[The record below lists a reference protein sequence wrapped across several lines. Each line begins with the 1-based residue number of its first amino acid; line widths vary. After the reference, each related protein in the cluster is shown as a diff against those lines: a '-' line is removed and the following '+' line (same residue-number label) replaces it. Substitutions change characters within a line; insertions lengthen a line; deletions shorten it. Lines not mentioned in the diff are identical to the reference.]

1 MLWSPLLKEG
11 GCIGAAGPGAELSIY
26 DDCTTAAA
34 TATAEGSAVA
44 AEGGPI
50 MKGFSYD
57 VSTGRFRNGDLCV
70 TAELNGTHTP
80 PGGGG
85 GGGGKGGDDD
95 GYLFN
100 VVEDP
105 TGA

>member
-26 DDCTTAAA
+26 DDCTAAA
-34 TATAEGSAVA
+34 TATAA
-44 AEGGPI
+44 AAAGEGGPI
-50 MKGFSYD
+50 MKGFSYE

-70 TAELNGTHTP
+70 TAELNGTHSP
-80 PGGGG
+80 PA
-85 GGGGKGGDDD
+85 GGGGKSGDD

-105 TGA
+105 TGT

>member
-1 MLWSPLLKEG
+1 
-11 GCIGAAGPGAELSIY
+11 
-26 DDCTTAAA
+26 
-34 TATAEGSAVA
+34 
-44 AEGGPI
+44 

-85 GGGGKGGDDD
+85 GGGGGGDDD

-105 TGA
+105 TGT